1 MDSPSLL
8 LWPSARQTR
17 LWLTHGP
24 EEKLGA
30 VLPPLTQLR
39 HGRAVTTVL
48 EGLALW
54 MDWPLRVVLCANA
67 TAVSY
72 WLGLTD
78 ASGVG
83 MRGNSYDVQLV
94 APRDK
99 RLAAEVHDGLGD
111 FEDLH
116 ALSEVASEGG
126 RP

>member
-8 LWPSARQTR
+8 LWPSATQTR
-17 LWLTHGP
+17 LCLTRGP
-24 EEKLGA
+24 EEKLRA
-30 VLPPLTQLR
+30 VLPPLTHLR

-54 MDWPLRVVLCANA
+54 MDAPLRVVLCANA

-78 ASGVG
+78 ARGVG
-83 MRGNSYDVQLV
+83 MRGLFYDVQLV

-99 RLAAEVHDGLGD
+99 RMAAEVDGLGD
-111 FEDLH
+111 FEDMH
-116 ALSEVASEGG
+116 ALRETPSTGG
-126 RP
+126 LP

>member
-24 EEKLGA
+24 QEKLRA
-30 VLPPLTQLR
+30 VLPPLTHLR

-54 MDWPLRVVLCANA
+54 MDSPLRVVLCANA

-78 ASGVG
+78 ARGVG
-83 MRGNSYDVQLV
+83 TRGLSYDVQLV

-99 RLAAEVHDGLGD
+99 HLAAEVHGLGD
-111 FEDLH
+111 FEDMH
-116 ALSEVASEGG
+116 ALREVASTGG
-126 RP
+126 LP

>member
-17 LWLTHGP
+17 PWLTHGP
-24 EEKLGA
+24 QEKPRA
-30 VLPPLTQLR
+30 VLPPLTHLR

-54 MDWPLRVVLCANA
+54 MDSPLRVVLCANA

-78 ASGVG
+78 ARGVG
-83 MRGNSYDVQLV
+83 MRGLYYDVRVV

-99 RLAAEVHDGLGD
+99 RLAAEVHGLGD

-116 ALSEVASEGG
+116 ALREVASGG
-126 RP
+126 GLP